1 MLRLALGTLR
11 TRIAG
16 FAGAFLAVL
25 LAAVLVTA
33 SGVML
38 ESALRAHTPVER
50 LDGTDFAVAASRHL
64 ERTPAMGK
72 AKDGDEITTEALKE
86 TARIPASLAAR
97 IAAVPGVQAAV
108 PDRTVPVVLP
118 DGTTAEV
125 HGWDSARLSPY
136 RLTAGGAPATDGQAV
151 LDTATAARLGAVP
164 GGTLRLATPAGAR
177 TITVSGI
184 AAAPAQAAD
193 KPAVFLPADQA
204 AGLSTVPDRADF
216 VGVVLAPGADRG
228 AVRHALD
235 AIVRE
240 AGPQFGTPTQPQP
253 KLEVLSGGSLARL
266 EAPAAT
272 GMQDATVP
280 LVSTFGGFAATAAV
294 FVVAGTFGF
303 SVSRRIRE
311 IGLLRAV
318 GATPGQIRRMISAE
332 ALLVALAAAG
342 IGAPLGYLF
351 ARVLKSL
358 FGHADALPAGFTL
371 HDGPIP
377 ALVGIGAA
385 VVTTQIAALAAAFRA
400 AKVKPTEV
408 FGAAPGKRRIV
419 VPVLRWLLGLGGIGG
434 GIALLIV
441 SMHLSGDN
449 GASSSV
455 GIVFTFMFGV
465 AMLGRPIARLGVALV
480 GRLTALFGGAPG
492 QLARANG
499 ASDPARISAVATPI
513 ALTVA
518 FICTVL
524 FFGTTVASE
533 TVAQSKARTTAEF
546 VVDGADRAGLGGDA
560 VARIAGLPGVA
571 AASGTVATT
580 VFDKSSAEG
589 MPVDARGIGPDTAR
603 VLDLGVSSGDLAA
616 LTGDGTVALGKIR
629 ADALG
634 KSVGDRVRLWL
645 GDGTPVDLRVVAVY
659 DHGFGFGDAL
669 LPRDVALRHSTVG
682 AYDKVFVTAAPGADK
697 TALARALAA
706 EGRVLDRADY
716 LGEVRHDADREAWA
730 NVLLLGVIG
739 LFTAIGVVNTM
750 VMATGQRGREFAVL
764 RLSGTTRRQALAMM
778 RHELAVVAAIGIGL
792 GTAITWV
799 TLGAFSH
806 GITGTWAPE
815 MPVGQYL
822 AVAGGALAITYAAS
836 ALSARK
842 VLRNDPVAAIGAR
855 D

>member
-25 LAAVLVTA
+25 LAAVLVTGA
-33 SGVML
+33 GVLM

-72 AKDGDEITTEALKE
+72 AKDGETLTEDAPKE
-86 TARIPASLAAR
+86 TARIPADLAAR

-108 PDRTVPVVLP
+108 ADRTVPVVLP
-118 DGTTAEV
+118 DGSTVEA
-125 HGWDSARLSPY
+125 HGWDSAQLAPY
-136 RLTAGGAPATDGQAV
+136 RLTAGQAPAAGQAV
-151 LDTATAARLGAVP
+151 LDEATAARLGTVP
-164 GGTLRLATPAGAR
+164 GGTVQLATPAGAR
-177 TITVSGI
+177 TVTVSGI
-184 AAAPAQAAD
+184 ADAPAPAGA
-193 KPAVFLPADQA
+193 KPAVFLPADQTA
-204 AGLSTVPDRADF
+204 ALSAVPDRADF
-216 VGVVLAPGADRG
+216 VGVVLAPGADRD
-228 AVRHALD
+228 AVRGALD
-235 AIVRE
+235 GIVRE
-240 AGPQFGTPTQPQP
+240 AGPQFGDPARPQP
-253 KLEVLSGGSLARL
+253 KLHVLSGGSLGRL
-266 EAPAAT
+266 EAPAVT
-272 GMQDATVP
+272 GMQDATTAVAG
-280 LVSTFGGFAATAAV
+280 TFGGFAATAAI

-303 SVSRRIRE
+303 SVTRRTRE

-342 IGAPLGYLF
+342 IGTPLGYLF
-351 ARVLKSL
+351 ARVLKAL
-358 FGHADALPAGFTL
+358 FGHAGALPPGFAL
-371 HDGPIP
+371 HDGWIP
-377 ALVGIGAA
+377 AVVGIGAA
-385 VVTTQIAALAAAFRA
+385 VLTTQIAALAAAFRA

-408 FGAAPGKRRIV
+408 FGATPGKRRIV
-419 VPVLRWLLGLGGIGG
+419 VPVLRWLLGLAGIGG

-441 SMHLSGDN
+441 SLHLSGDD

-480 GRLTALFGGAPG
+480 GRLTTLFGGAPA

-524 FFGTTVASE
+524 FLNTTVATE
-533 TVAQSKARTTAEF
+533 TVAQSKARTTADF
-546 VVDGADRAGLGGDA
+546 VVDGADRAGVGADA

-571 AASGTVATT
+571 SASGTVATT
-580 VFDKSSAEG
+580 VLDGSATDAT
-589 MPVDARGIGPDTAR
+589 VADARGIGPETSR
-603 VLDLGVSSGDLAA
+603 VLDLGVRSGDLAQ
-616 LTGDGTVALGKIR
+616 LTGDGTVAVGKLR
-629 ADALG
+629 ADGMG
-634 KSVGDRVRLWL
+634 KDVGDRVRLWL
-645 GDGTPVDLRVVAVY
+645 GDGTPVSLRIVAVY
-659 DHGFGFGDAL
+659 DHGFGFGDFL

-682 AYDKVFVTAAPGADK
+682 AYDKVYVSTAPGADK
-697 TALARALAA
+697 AAVARALAA
-706 EGRVLDRADY
+706 EGHVLDRAAY
-716 LGEVRHDADREAWA
+716 LGEVRHDADRDAWA
-730 NVLLLGVIG
+730 SALLLGVIG

-764 RLSGTTRRQALAMM
+764 RLSGTTRRQAFAML

-792 GTAITWV
+792 GTAIAWV

-806 GITGTWAPE
+806 GITGTWAPDL
-815 MPVGQYL
+815 PVGRYL

-836 ALSARK
+836 VLSART
-842 VLRNDPVAAIGAR
+842 VLRDDPVAAIGAR
-855 D
+855 E